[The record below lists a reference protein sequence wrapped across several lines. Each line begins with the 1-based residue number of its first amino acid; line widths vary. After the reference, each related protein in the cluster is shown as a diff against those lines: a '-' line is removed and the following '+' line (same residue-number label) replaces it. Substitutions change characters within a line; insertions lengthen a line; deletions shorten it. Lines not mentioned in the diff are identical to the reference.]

1 MDKTNEAL
9 FKQAINEALTNK
21 FQRMADACDEEI
33 VCSRR
38 HKKAMRAIVSGKT
51 PRKPMTPMN
60 RRVVAVL
67 IAAAILLLAGCAI
80 IYRDE
85 IREFVTEIR
94 ELFVKVS
101 FPDGDNDSQYIDEIY
116 ELTYI
121 PEGYSLKDQ
130 RINRMRVQYV
140 FANEDN
146 KTIRFMQQTLDNASF
161 SIDSENGDTLIIEI
175 KNYTIYYQKSG
186 NMNYYLWNDGEYS
199 FQIYSAEELSNN
211 ELLLIIDGLRI
222 KQ

>member
-38 HKKAMRAIVSGKT
+38 HRKAMRAIVSGKT
-51 PRKPMTPMN
+51 PRKPLSTKMIAIL
-60 RRVVAVL
+60 V
-67 IAAAILLLAGCAI
+67 AAAILLLAGCAI

-85 IREFVTEIR
+85 IRGFITNIR
-94 ELFVKVS
+94 EIFIELRFEEGEQES
-101 FPDGDNDSQYIDEIY
+101 RNIEDIY

-121 PEGYSLKDQ
+121 PEGYSLEDQ
-130 RINRMRVQYV
+130 TINRMMVKYV
-140 FANEDN
+140 FTNSDG
-146 KTIRFMQQTLDNASF
+146 KLIQFIQRSLDASSF
-161 SIDSENGDTLIIEI
+161 SIDSEHSDNTIIEI
-175 KNYTIYYQKSG
+175 ENYTIYTRKTGDMYC
-186 NMNYYLWNDGEYS
+186 YLWNDGKYALKLNS
-199 FQIYSAEELSNN
+199 TDKLSEND
-211 ELLLIIDGLRI
+211 LLLIIDGLKI

>member
-1 MDKTNEAL
+1 MDQTNEAL

-38 HKKAMRAIVSGKT
+38 HRKAMRAIVSGKT
-51 PRKPMTPMN
+51 PRKPLSTKMIAIL
-60 RRVVAVL
+60 V
-67 IAAAILLLAGCAI
+67 AAAILLLVGCAI

-85 IREFVTEIR
+85 IRNFVTDIR
-94 ELFVKVS
+94 EFFVDLRFEEGEQES
-101 FPDGDNDSQYIDEIY
+101 REIEEIY

-130 RINRMRVQYV
+130 NINLMGVQYI
-140 FANEDN
+140 FTNSDS
-146 KTIRFMQQTLDNASF
+146 KRIKFIQRSLDASSF
-161 SIDSENGDTLIIEI
+161 SIDSEHSDNTVLDIG
-175 KNYTIYYQKSG
+175 NHTIYTRKTGDMYC
-186 NMNYYLWNDGEYS
+186 YLWNDGKYALKLNS
-199 FQIYSAEELSNN
+199 TDKLSEND
-211 ELLLIIDGLRI
+211 LLLIIDGLKI

>member
-38 HKKAMRAIVSGKT
+38 HRKAMRAIVSGKT
-51 PRKPMTPMN
+51 PRKPLSTKMIAIL
-60 RRVVAVL
+60 VAV
-67 IAAAILLLAGCAI
+67 AVLLLAGCAI

-85 IREFVTEIR
+85 IREFITSIR
-94 ELFVKVS
+94 EIFIELRFEEGKQES
-101 FPDGDNDSQYIDEIY
+101 RDIEEIY

-121 PEGYSLKDQ
+121 PDGYSLKSQ
-130 RINRMRVQYV
+130 RINRMEVTYV
-140 FANEDN
+140 FINSNDQSI
-146 KTIRFMQQTLDNASF
+146 KLTQRSLDASSF
-161 SIDSENGDTLIIEI
+161 HIDSEHSDNTVLDIGNYIIYTRKTGDTF
-175 KNYTIYYQKSG
+175 
-186 NMNYYLWNDGEYS
+186 YYLWNDGEYAFKFIS
-199 FQIYSAEELSNN
+199 TEDLSND
-211 ELLLIIDGLRI
+211 ELLSIINGLKI

>member
-38 HKKAMRAIVSGKT
+38 HRKAMRAIVSGKT
-51 PRKPMTPMN
+51 PKKPLSTKMIAIL
-60 RRVVAVL
+60 V
-67 IAAAILLLAGCAI
+67 AAAILLLAGCAI

-85 IREFVTEIR
+85 IRGFITNIR
-94 ELFVKVS
+94 EIFIELRFEEGEQES
-101 FPDGDNDSQYIDEIY
+101 RNIEDIY

-121 PEGYSLKDQ
+121 PDGYSLEGQ
-130 RINRMRVQYV
+130 QINRMRAEYLFTNSDNNYV
-140 FANEDN
+140 KFIQQSLDASSFHIDCEHSDN
-146 KTIRFMQQTLDNASF
+146 TVFDI
-161 SIDSENGDTLIIEI
+161 G
-175 KNYTIYYQKSG
+175 NYTLYTRKTGDIF
-186 NMNYYLWNDGEYS
+186 YYLWNDGKYAM
-199 FQIYSAEELSNN
+199 QIYSSESLSDD
-211 ELLLIIDGLRI
+211 ELLLIIDGIRI

>member
-38 HKKAMRAIVSGKT
+38 HRKAMRAIVSGKT
-51 PRKPMTPMN
+51 PRKPMTPVN

-67 IAAAILLLAGCAI
+67 IAAVLLLLAGCAI

-85 IREFVTEIR
+85 IRDFITDVREF
-94 ELFVKVS
+94 FVKVT
-101 FPDGDNDSQYIDEIY
+101 FDEGENDSQYIDEIY

-121 PEGYSLKDQ
+121 PEGYSLEDQ
-130 RINRMRVQYV
+130 TINRLVVKYV
-140 FANEDN
+140 FTHSNGQWI
-146 KTIRFMQQTLDNASF
+146 KFMQQSLDASNF
-161 SIDSENGDTLIIEI
+161 YIDSEHSDNTIIAIE
-175 KNYTIYYQKSG
+175 NYTIYTRKTG
-186 NMNYYLWNDGEYS
+186 DIFYYLWNDGRYAM
-199 FQIYSAEELSNN
+199 QIHSSERLSDD
-211 ELLLIIDGLRI
+211 ELLLIIYGIRN
-222 KQ
+222 K

>member
-1 MDKTNEAL
+1 MDQTNEAL

-38 HKKAMRAIVSGKT
+38 HKKAMRAIVRGKT

-85 IREFVTEIR
+85 IREFVTEVR
-94 ELFVKVS
+94 EFFVKVTFDEGEQES
-101 FPDGDNDSQYIDEIY
+101 REIEEIY

-121 PEGYSLKDQ
+121 PDGYSLEDQ
-130 RINRMRVQYV
+130 TINRMMVKYV
-140 FANEDN
+140 FTNSDG
-146 KTIRFMQQTLDNASF
+146 KWIQFIQRSLDTSSF
-161 SIDSENGDTLIIEI
+161 SIDSEHSDNTIIEVE
-175 KNYTIYYQKSG
+175 NYTIYTRKTG
-186 NMNYYLWNDGEYS
+186 DTFYYLWNDAKYS
-199 FQIYSAEELSNN
+199 CQMNSTDKLSAN
-211 ELLLIIDGLRI
+211 ELLSIINGLKI

>member
-38 HKKAMRAIVSGKT
+38 HRKAMRAIVSGKT
-51 PRKPMTPMN
+51 PKKPLSTKMIAIL
-60 RRVVAVL
+60 V
-67 IAAAILLLAGCAI
+67 AAAVLLLAGCAI

-85 IREFVTEIR
+85 IREFITNIKEFFVEIKFD
-94 ELFVKVS
+94 EGENK
-101 FPDGDNDSQYIDEIY
+101 SQDIDEIY

-121 PEGYSLKDQ
+121 PNGYILKEQ
-130 RINRMRVQYV
+130 FVNRMAVEYV
-140 FANEDN
+140 FSNADN
-146 KTIRFMQQTLDNASF
+146 KSIRFIQQSLDASSF
-161 SIDSENGDTLIIEI
+161 HIDSEHSDNTIIEFE
-175 KNYTIYYQKSG
+175 NYIIYTRKTG
-186 NMNYYLWNDGEYS
+186 NMYCYLWNDGKYALKLNS
-199 FQIYSAEELSNN
+199 TDKLSEND
-211 ELLLIIDGLRI
+211 LLLIIDGLKI

>member
-9 FKQAINEALTNK
+9 FKQAINEGLTNK

-38 HKKAMRAIVSGKT
+38 HKKAMRAIVRGKT

-85 IREFVTEIR
+85 IREFVTNIKEFFI
-94 ELFVKVS
+94 EVK
-101 FPDGDNDSQYIDEIY
+101 FDEGENDSQYIDEIY
-116 ELTYI
+116 ELTYV
-121 PEGYSLKDQ
+121 PEGYILKDKN
-130 RINRMRVQYV
+130 INRMGVQYI
-140 FANEDN
+140 FTNSDS
-146 KTIRFMQQTLDNASF
+146 KRIKFIQQSLDASNF
-161 SIDSENGDTLIIEI
+161 YIDSEHSDNTIIAME
-175 KNYTIYYQKSG
+175 NYTIYTRKTG
-186 NMNYYLWNDGEYS
+186 DTFYYLWNDGKYAM
-199 FQIYSAEELSNN
+199 QIYSSESLSDD
-211 ELLLIIDGLRI
+211 ELLLIIDGIRI
-222 KQ
+222 K

>member
-38 HKKAMRAIVSGKT
+38 HRKAMRAIISGKT
-51 PRKPMTPMN
+51 PKKPLSTKMIAIL
-60 RRVVAVL
+60 V
-67 IAAAILLLAGCAI
+67 AAAILLLAGCAI

-85 IREFVTEIR
+85 IRDFITDVREF
-94 ELFVKVS
+94 FVKITFDEGEQES
-101 FPDGDNDSQYIDEIY
+101 RDIEEIY

-121 PEGYSLKDQ
+121 PNGYILKEQ
-130 RINRMRVQYV
+130 FVNRMVVEYV
-140 FANEDN
+140 FTDSDN
-146 KTIRFMQQTLDNASF
+146 NYVRFTQRSLDASSF
-161 SIDSENGDTLIIEI
+161 HIDSEHSDNTALDIGNHTIYTRKTGDTF
-175 KNYTIYYQKSG
+175 
-186 NMNYYLWNDGEYS
+186 YYLWNDGKYALKLNSTEK
-199 FQIYSAEELSNN
+199 LSDD
-211 ELLLIIDGLRI
+211 EILSIINGLKI